1 MQSFGDIAKALN
13 RSAIQ
18 LSGLQ
23 KRFQLPS
30 FEGAAY
36 SPAYL
41 AFLRGI
47 VHLRTFD
54 ISEESLRD
62 LWQLEKKLL
71 QLLHVDSTGS
81 RTWFLDS
88 CGATTHP
95 TRRLLLT
102 NYDLGVAVPSREL
115 QLGLNFASKTP
126 ELFAGTEMGEDA
138 LRALNKYIP
147 EHNRIL
153 AALAAEL
160 PHARAATQWAS
171 ALIKP
176 HKQK

>member
-13 RSAIQ
+13 RSPVY

-23 KRFQLPS
+23 KRFELPAL
-30 FEGAAY
+30 EGSAY
-36 SPAYL
+36 SDAYV
-41 AFLRGI
+41 AFLRGVI
-47 VHLRTFD
+47 NLRTFD

-88 CGATTHP
+88 CGATNNSSH
-95 TRRLLLT
+95 RLLLT
-102 NYDLGVAVPSREL
+102 NHDLGVAVPAREL
-115 QLGLNFASKTP
+115 QLGLNFSSKSP
-126 ELFAGTEMGEDA
+126 ELFPGAEMGEDA

-147 EHNRIL
+147 EHNRIM
-153 AALAAEL
+153 AAITAEL
-160 PHARAATQWAS
+160 PHVRTAVKWAAPLA
-171 ALIKP
+171 IRK
-176 HKQK
+176 